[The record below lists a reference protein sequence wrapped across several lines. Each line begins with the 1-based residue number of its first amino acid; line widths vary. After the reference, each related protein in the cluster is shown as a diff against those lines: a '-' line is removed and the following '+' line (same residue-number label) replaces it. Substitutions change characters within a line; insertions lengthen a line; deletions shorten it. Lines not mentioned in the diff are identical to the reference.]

1 MKILVFYNL
10 SMYRT
15 KAKDEPDNKEAE
27 VVSTPQETQ
36 EIKELELNPLSK
48 KEFSVIRPDQVS
60 FFFQ

>member
-1 MKILVFYNL
+1 MKILVFYNF

-15 KAKDEPDNKEAE
+15 KARDEPEDKETE

-60 FFFQ
+60 LFLQ